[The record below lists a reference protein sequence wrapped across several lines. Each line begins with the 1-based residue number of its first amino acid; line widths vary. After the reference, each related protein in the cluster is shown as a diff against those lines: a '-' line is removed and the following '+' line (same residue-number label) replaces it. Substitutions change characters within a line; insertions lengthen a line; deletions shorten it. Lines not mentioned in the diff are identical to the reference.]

1 MSGRKVSPNIHDQAT
16 SGRDRKHWLDFG
28 IALLLLATAAGTG
41 VAAWYTFRQ
50 WVTARDT
57 LVVSQRAFVT
67 VGNFGS
73 IVGVGDDQK
82 PSNLTIDIPLLN
94 SGNTRTRDL
103 QLLFKCRTST
113 QDLVE
118 PWGLLHQE
126 KVDHLPQV
134 IGPHADSH
142 TYCTFSKDDIS
153 RMKNGSLFGYVLG
166 EVTYYDIFN
175 PNDRHITQIARQVS
189 ILGYTETP
197 AAVFSYITP
206 IGQHNCADEDCPN
219 A

>member
-67 VGNFGS
+67 VGNINVIMS
-73 IVGVGDDQK
+73 VGDDQK
-82 PSNLTIDIPLLN
+82 LNYLNVDIPVQN

-103 QLLFKCRTST
+103 QVLFKCRTST

-126 KVDHLPQV
+126 KIEHLPQV
-134 IGPHADSH
+134 LGPHADGH
-142 TYCTFSKDDIS
+142 VYCPFTNDDVS
-153 RMKNGSLFGYVLG
+153 RMKSGSLFGYVLG
-166 EVTYYDIFN
+166 EMTYYDIFN
-175 PNDRHITQIARQVS
+175 PNDRHITQIARKVV
-189 ILGYTETP
+189 ILNYTETP
-197 AAVFSYITP
+197 PFVVSSFTSV
-206 IGQHNCADEDCPN
+206 GQHNCADEDCP
-219 A
+219 